1 MTKRT
6 FCVVGMALSTIAVGC
21 SGGQGVASDTEIADS
36 TTKLTARA
44 EPSSD
49 SADLV
54 YGINRHVL
62 PWGESALKPEPEP
75 RTAVPEGAQV
85 HARGRRQTLLTYY
98 GGPVL
103 SNVKVVQVLY
113 GTGTYL
119 SNITSTSTPSLAS
132 FYGQITNSAYFSW
145 LTEYDTR
152 TQTIGLGSFVKQ
164 VTIAPASSR
173 DGSTISDT
181 SIEAEISAQIGAG
194 TLPTPD
200 ANTVYMVNFPKGKQI
215 SLSGTPSCK
224 AGGFCAYH
232 STFTRNGTDVF
243 YGVLP
248 DMSPGSGCDV
258 GCGGSTQFNNQTS
271 VASHELVE
279 STTDPAVGLATT
291 FSPPLAWY
299 NANLGEIG
307 DICNAQQGTIV
318 GADGITYT
326 VQKEW
331 SNALQACIVHK

>member
-1 MTKRT
+1 MTKTT
-6 FCVVGMALSTIAVGC
+6 FSIVAIALSNVAAGC
-21 SGGQGVASDTEIADS
+21 SGGQGSGDPALTASAASNADS
-36 TTKLTARA
+36 A
-44 EPSSD
+44 EI
-49 SADLV
+49 V
-54 YGINRHVL
+54 YGTNRHVL
-62 PWGESALKPEPEP
+62 PWAVSTLKPEPEP
-75 RTAVPEGAQV
+75 RAAIEEGAQV
-85 HARGRRQTLLTYY
+85 HARRRQTLLKYY

-119 SNITSTSTPSLAS
+119 SNITSTAAPSLAS
-132 FYGQITNSAYFSW
+132 FYGQITKSAYFSW
-145 LTEYDTR
+145 LTEYDTP
-152 TQTIGLGSFVKQ
+152 TQAIGLGSFAKQ

-173 DGSTISDT
+173 DGSTITDT

-194 TLPTPD
+194 SLPAPD
-200 ANTVYMVNFPKGKQI
+200 ANTVYMINFPKGKQI

-232 STFTRNGTDVF
+232 STFTRNGSDVF

-248 DMSPGSGCDV
+248 DMSAGSGCDV

-279 STTDPAVGLATT
+279 STTDPAVGLATILA
-291 FSPPLAWY
+291 PPLAWY
-299 NANLGEIG
+299 NSSLGEIG
-307 DICNAQQGTIV
+307 DICNGVQGTLA
-318 GADGITYT
+318 GTDGITYT